1 MGMAASTR
9 DDLRHRVAVAL
20 RYRHGQ
26 DPSPLV
32 AASGRGLLADR
43 ILAIAGEANVPVHQD
58 AELAEALERVGVDHA
73 IPPELY
79 AAVAEV
85 IAFVHRL
92 RPRKPAG
99 SGA

>member
-1 MGMAASTR
+1 MSSPR
-9 DDLRHRVAVAL
+9 DDLRKRVAVAL

-26 DPSPLV
+26 DPAPLV
-32 AASGRGLLADR
+32 TASGRGLLADR
-43 ILAIAGEANVPVHQD
+43 ILEIASEAKIPVHQD
-58 AELAEALERVGVDHA
+58 AELAEALDRVGVDRA

-92 RPRKPAG
+92 RPRLAG
-99 SGA
+99 ARA

>member
-1 MGMAASTR
+1 MASPR
-9 DDLRHRVAVAL
+9 DDLRTKVAVAL

-26 DPSPLV
+26 DPAPLV
-32 AASGRGLLADR
+32 AATGRGALAER
-43 ILAIAGEANVPVHQD
+43 ILAIAEESKIPVHQD
-58 AELAEALERVGVDHA
+58 AELAEALDRVGVDHA

-92 RPRKPAG
+92 RPQRPV
-99 SGA
+99 GAHA

>member
-1 MGMAASTR
+1 MSRSR
-9 DDLRHRVAVAL
+9 DELRSRVAVAL

-26 DPSPLV
+26 DAAPTV
-32 AASGRGLLADR
+32 TASGRGLLADR
-43 ILAIAGEANVPVHQD
+43 ILALAEEASVPVHQD
-58 AELAEALERVGVDHA
+58 AELAEALDQVGMDRA

-92 RPRKPAG
+92 RPHRPAG
-99 SGA
+99 PR

>member
-1 MGMAASTR
+1 
-9 DDLRHRVAVAL
+9 VAL

-26 DPSPLV
+26 DPAPLV
-32 AASGRGLLADR
+32 TASGRGLLAER
-43 ILAIAGEANVPVHQD
+43 ILEIANDAKVPVHQD
-58 AELAEALERVGVDHA
+58 AELAEALDRIGVDRA

-92 RPRKPAG
+92 RPRHVGGTA
-99 SGA
+99 

>member
-1 MGMAASTR
+1 MTSPR
-9 DDLRHRVAVAL
+9 DDLRNKVAVAL

-26 DPSPLV
+26 DPAPLV
-32 AASGRGLLADR
+32 TASGRGLLAER
-43 ILAIAGEANVPVHQD
+43 ILEIAGEASVPVHQD
-58 AELAEALERVGVDHA
+58 AELAEALDRVGVDRA

-92 RPRKPAG
+92 RPRTAKGIA
-99 SGA
+99 

>member
-1 MGMAASTR
+1 MASSP
-9 DDLRHRVAVAL
+9 DDLRNKVAVAL

-26 DPSPLV
+26 DPAPLV
-32 AASGRGLLADR
+32 TASGRGLLAER
-43 ILAIAGEANVPVHQD
+43 ILEIANDAKVPVHQD
-58 AELAEALERVGVDHA
+58 AELAEALDRIGVDRA

-92 RPRKPAG
+92 RPRHVGGTA
-99 SGA
+99 

>member
-1 MGMAASTR
+1 MVSPR
-9 DDLRHRVAVAL
+9 DDLRKKVAVAL

-26 DPSPLV
+26 DPAPLV
-32 AASGRGLLADR
+32 TASGRGLLADR
-43 ILAIAGEANVPVHQD
+43 ILEIAADAKVPVHQD
-58 AELAEALERVGVDHA
+58 AELAEALDRVGVDRS

-92 RPRKPAG
+92 RPRTL
-99 SGA
+99 GARA

>member
-1 MGMAASTR
+1 MTR
-9 DDLRHRVAVAL
+9 TREDLRSRVAVAM

-26 DPSPLV
+26 DV
-32 AASGRGLLADR
+32 APVVTATGRGLLADR
-43 ILAIAGEANVPVHQD
+43 IVELAAQAQVPIHQD
-58 AELAEALERVGVDHA
+58 ADLAEALDKVGTDRS

-92 RPRKPAG
+92 RPTTARATPA
-99 SGA
+99 

>member
-1 MGMAASTR
+1 MSRSR
-9 DDLRHRVAVAL
+9 DELRSRVAVAL

-26 DPSPLV
+26 DAAPAV
-32 AASGRGLLADR
+32 TASGRGLLADR
-43 ILAIAGEANVPVHQD
+43 ILALAKEASVPVHQD
-58 AELAEALERVGVDHA
+58 AELAEALDQVGMDRA

-92 RPRKPAG
+92 RPRPPAG
-99 SGA
+99 PR

>member
-1 MGMAASTR
+1 MASPR
-9 DDLRHRVAVAL
+9 DDLRNKVAVAL

-26 DPSPLV
+26 DTAPLV
-32 AASGRGLLADR
+32 TASGRGLLADR
-43 ILAIAGEANVPVHQD
+43 ILQIAEESKIPVHKD
-58 AELAEALERVGVDHA
+58 AELAEALDRVGVDRA

-92 RPRKPAG
+92 RPHPM
-99 SGA
+99 GARA